1 MVKVFDLLQFVFY
14 KYREGL
20 MRVLDTM
27 SFGYTFARVDTFVV
41 TYPHTGSTDKTTC
54 MQDIP
59 CSFQL
64 SPQAFA
70 SPNTLFKP
78 QHVVGV
84 HQPSSLPNFV
94 PSLNTV
100 SIWTYLANYLSS
112 ICTHTW
118 STPYRNNAD
127 LHSLCRVLRRT
138 SRYSISNDYPLDTR
152 YTMHR
157 SHGSNP

>member
-1 MVKVFDLLQFVFY
+1 M
-14 KYREGL
+14 YREGL
-20 MRVLDTM
+20 LCVLDTP
-27 SFGYTFARVDTFVV
+27 FLFTRVDTFVV

-54 MQDIP
+54 MQDTP

-70 SPNTLFKP
+70 YSNTLFKP

-84 HQPSSLPNFV
+84 HRPSSLTHFV
-94 PSLNTV
+94 PLLDTV
-100 SIWTYLANYLSS
+100 SIWTYLASYLSS

-118 STPYRNNAD
+118 STPHQSNAD
-127 LHSLCRVLRRT
+127 SHSLCRLLHRT

-152 YTMHR
+152 HTMHR
-157 SHGSNP
+157 SHGYNY